1 LTDGSQRKNGAG
13 SARMAAP
20 SDYVPVPK
28 PLLDKVNFPM
38 DIKGMSIAELKQL
51 SYELRWE
58 TIEQVSVAVFVLVSG
73 FCLDV
78 FGCIFLSLP
87 LPTPPHPCVFF
98 LSRARSPLSALLS
111 FSLPLSFLVFG
122 ARPPPAPPP
131 STHTGIG
138 IDKNNN
144 LPPQKTHALRFHE
157 RVGIC
162 PLHWV

>member
-1 LTDGSQRKNGAG
+1 
-13 SARMAAP
+13 MAAP

-58 TIEQVSVAVFVLVSG
+58 TIEQVSVSVLVLVSR
-73 FCLDV
+73 FYLDV

-87 LPTPPHPCVFF
+87 LPTPSPPRAFF
-98 LSRARSPLSALLS
+98 LSLSGSPLSALLS
-111 FSLPLSFLVFG
+111 FSLSLSFLVFR
-122 ARPPPAPPP
+122 ACPPPAPSP
-131 STHTGIG
+131 STHTGLG
-138 IDKNNN
+138 IHSNNN
-144 LPPQKTHALRFHE
+144 LPPPKPHALRFHE
-157 RVGIC
+157 RAGIC